1 MLEKEWVAENRL
13 LKAVGF
19 VPSIPDWLKLWYH
32 ALENVS
38 AILTM
43 QGGEKNKCQLA
54 FPVDLGQLV
63 GSLKQP
69 LLLCPIFRLM
79 TGP

>member
-1 MLEKEWVAENRL
+1 MHLVNKPFASQVQRMLEKEWVAVNRL

-43 QGGEKNKCQLA
+43 QGGRRINA
-54 FPVDLGQLV
+54 
-63 GSLKQP
+63 SLLFQS
-69 LLLCPIFRLM
+69 
-79 TGP
+79 TWDS